1 MAKKDDQQ
9 GLNKASGYFESLDD
23 IQPSTS
29 LALSDADFNRILM
42 DVAPDLDTFL
52 SPQSFG
58 DEYLL
63 AEKTSNRFIEIN

>member
-1 MAKKDDQQ
+1 MAFNKKNDDD
-9 GLNKASGYFESLDD
+9 AESQLDD